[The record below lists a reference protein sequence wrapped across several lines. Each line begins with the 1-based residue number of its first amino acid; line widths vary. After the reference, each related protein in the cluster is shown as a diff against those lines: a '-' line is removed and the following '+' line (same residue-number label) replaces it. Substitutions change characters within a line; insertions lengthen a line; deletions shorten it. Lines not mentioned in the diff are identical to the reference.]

1 MAAIGIVACASFALA
16 SLVFAS
22 PALAEDA
29 APPSDEAATVGKVST
44 PPPEPT
50 PIKSTD
56 GKYLDK
62 EGNPT
67 FNVTDD
73 GTVDW
78 FTYSGFRH
86 YHSECHVCHGPY
98 GEGSSY
104 APALKE
110 SVKDMSYG
118 DFLTTVA
125 NGRKNV
131 TSSTENVMPAFG
143 HNLNV
148 ACHIDDLYVYLRA
161 RSTGAIGRVRPA
173 NHEGKPVAAA
183 LQENSCMDQH

>member
-1 MAAIGIVACASFALA
+1 MKFVLTAIGLLACATFAVA
-16 SLVFAS
+16 DQA
-22 PALAEDA
+22 A
-29 APPSDEAATVGKVST
+29 APESDSSTVGKASA
-44 PPPEPT
+44 PPTDPT
-50 PIKSTD
+50 SASKSVD

-67 FNVTDD
+67 FHIAAD

-78 FTYSGFRH
+78 FTYSGFRT

-110 SVKDMSYG
+110 SVKQMSYG
-118 DFLTTVA
+118 EFLNVVA
-125 NGRKNV
+125 SGRKNV
-131 TSSTENVMPAFG
+131 TTSSENVMPSFG

-148 ACHIDDLYVYLRA
+148 ACHLDDLYIYLRA
-161 RSTGAIGRVRPA
+161 RSDDALGRVRPA
-173 NHEGKPVAAA
+173 KREDKPDVAK
-183 LQENSCMDQH
+183 QEEASCMGNKG